1 MDLLEKNKRIY
12 FASDVHLG
20 LYPPDRSLEREKLF
34 VEWIKEIR
42 RDAAEIYLLGD
53 IFDFWHEYKRVVP
66 RGFTRFLGTLS
77 ETVDQGVKVHF
88 FTGNHDIWIYDYLPS
103 ETGVMVYREHITR
116 VINGKKFF
124 IGHGDG
130 LGKGDTGYKLLKGIF
145 TNSVLQ
151 WLFAR
156 LHPNF
161 SLWFGLNWSKHS
173 RYAKGVIPEDFAGE
187 EKEYQLKFARETL
200 QAEHYDYFV
209 FGHRH
214 IPMDITIGEKSR
226 LINLG
231 DWINNFTYAVFD
243 GNEMKINAFRGMN
256 HHEVLKMHL
265 SLD

>member
-1 MDLLEKNKRIY
+1 MEKNKKIY

-20 LYPPDRSLEREKLF
+20 LYPPERSLEREKVF
-34 VEWIKEIR
+34 VDWFKDIR
-42 RDAAEIYLLGD
+42 TDASDIYLLGD

-77 ETVDQGVKVHF
+77 ETVDSGVNVHF
-88 FTGNHDIWIYDYLPS
+88 FTGNHDIWVYDYLPS
-103 ETGVMVYREHITR
+103 ETGVKIYREHITR
-116 VINGKKFF
+116 ELSGKKFF

-130 LGKGDTGYKLLKGIF
+130 LGKGDKGYKMLKAVF
-145 TNSVLQ
+145 TNKLLQ

-161 SLWFGLNWSKHS
+161 SLSFGLNWSKHS
-173 RYAKGVIPEDFAGE
+173 RYAKGIIPEEFAGE
-187 EKEYQLKFARETL
+187 EKEFQLEFAKEKLKT
-200 QAEHYDYFV
+200 ENYDFFV

-214 IPMDITIGEKSR
+214 IPMDIRIGDSTR

-243 GNEMKINAFRGMN
+243 GEEMQLKAYRALN
-256 HHEVLKMHL
+256 HHEILRMKL
-265 SLD
+265 EAE